1 MLALWKFAARV
12 RWLRPD
18 TWPMLERPKE
28 TSTISGLACPIPKSL
43 GGREKPPRSKP
54 RFGERNQHARRGRI
68 YVIDKDRLN
77 HQSMF
82 EQNARSENACSFVV
96 VRGRGCSFL
105 PASTLQISFLKK
117 TRALRVRI
125 ARRWVA
131 HLQWPLVPVQRRVPR
146 EVRSVY
152 ILDVNWFAPP
162 SASSGATNRSAST
175 SVRKRA
181 RSISFSRST
190 SYMFFMAAKLGQ
202 RWP

>member
-1 MLALWKFAARV
+1 
-12 RWLRPD
+12 
-18 TWPMLERPKE
+18 
-28 TSTISGLACPIPKSL
+28 
-43 GGREKPPRSKP
+43 
-54 RFGERNQHARRGRI
+54 
-68 YVIDKDRLN
+68 VIDKDRLN

-146 EVRSVY
+146 EVPSVY
-152 ILDVNWFAPP
+152 ILEVTWFAPP
-162 SASSGATNRSAST
+162 VGKQWSNEPERIDFGTQTRQIHLFFSQHFIYVFHGRQAGPTMAL
-175 SVRKRA
+175 
-181 RSISFSRST
+181 ISFCVEMNCVLPRLD
-190 SYMFFMAAKLGQ
+190 YAEL
-202 RWP
+202 